1 MMFSS
6 PSSYSI
12 LKLAAVM
19 VVLCGSLLSYDRV
32 RQQSYLRQLIT
43 ADDPLRI
50 AVFGSSQSWGAI
62 LKDRF
67 DAYPYRISPRVDNF
81 AYFSSGPN
89 YPAVCTQSI
98 IGDKAVYDL
107 ILLEYYVNGAEN
119 GLAELARRLRERFPK
134 AIIIVMKF
142 YGPFDAIRKSDAS
155 DTSPGLTLHE
165 WKKSV
170 NLPNGQLNELV
181 NAIEKDTGHWKFREH
196 PNTDRAINKVV
207 REIGGYQFHLPTT
220 DEPQKRLVNY
230 LRFFDKDSNQHLAEK
245 GHAWVADMC
254 QKIVK
259 RHLLKNKITDH
270 VDQAEVG
277 TWGRGDLCDIWKTTG
292 AMTIPFSTTT
302 AKLSQYDV
310 KRGKFALEFT
320 SDSWLDVSNDFK
332 DERTL
337 YLSFISTSS
346 AGTYPKVDAI
356 VGGVTTVLDP
366 AAPTKSDPKGVGIIK
381 TLAVGKLPA
390 GVATRVSLN
399 PSEVG
404 TPLPFRLVG
413 ATFSNEEAT
422 PVEYGFGPNFNV

>member
-1 MMFSS
+1 MFSS
-6 PSSYSI
+6 RPNLI
-12 LKLAAVM
+12 KAVA
-19 VVLCGSLLSYDRV
+19 VVLALFGTIVSFERV

-43 ADDPLRI
+43 NGDPLRV

-81 AYFSSGPN
+81 AYFASGPN
-89 YPAVCTQSI
+89 YPAVCSQSI

-142 YGPFDAIRKSDAS
+142 YGPFDAIRKDSPDAAS
-155 DTSPGLTLHE
+155 GVTLKEWKQSLGLTGG
-165 WKKSV
+165 K
-170 NLPNGQLNELV
+170 LNDLV
-181 NAIEKDTGHWKFREH
+181 NAIEKDSGHWKFREH

-207 REIGGYQFHLPTT
+207 REIGGYQFHLPTA

-230 LRFFDKDSNQHLAEK
+230 LRFFDKDTNQHLHER

-259 RHLLKNKITDH
+259 RHLLKNKPYIQ
-270 VDQAEVG
+270 VDKAEVG
-277 TWGRGDLCDIWKTTG
+277 TWGNGDACHIWKTTG
-292 AMTIPFSTTT
+292 ALTIPYSTNT
-302 AKLSQYDV
+302 AKLTQYDI

-320 SDSWLDVSNDFK
+320 QDSWIDVENTFSN
-332 DERTL
+332 ERTL
-337 YLSFISTSS
+337 YLSFMATSS
-346 AGTYPKVDAI
+346 VGSYPKVEAV
-356 VGGVTTVLDP
+356 VGGVATELDP
-366 AAPTKSDPKGVGIIK
+366 NTDAAHDKQGVGVIK
-381 TLAVGKLPA
+381 TIAVGKLPA
-390 GVATRVSLN
+390 GVTRIELK
-399 PSEVG
+399 PTEVG

-413 ATFSNEEAT
+413 ASFTDETVA
-422 PVEYGFGPNFNV
+422 PVEYGFGPNFNK